1 MKRLLNQFLST
12 VQLALRR
19 IWTALGVLVANETI
33 YALLLYARRSTSG
46 GVTVGGVEL
55 LDLTPDGL
63 MRYRRDVVGFVW
75 QQNARNLLPYLTA
88 LQNIQLPL
96 QLRGVGPRAPASC
109 WMRWGWPTAW
119 ITAPTPYPA
128 ASSSAS
134 PSPSSPAIP
143 PSPSRPPLC
152 QKGAGWHPPYGRTRG
167 SDSCA
172 STDGTGTSMECL
184 SPRCLARLKPST
196 NTVPPTTWPFC
207 QGNVRPGR
215 RQASDDQQTASS
227 TL

>member
-1 MKRLLNQFLST
+1 MALVGPSGVGKSTLLNVIGGLDRPS
-12 VQLALRR
+12 A
-19 IWTALGVLVANETI
+19 
-33 YALLLYARRSTSG
+33 G
-46 GVTVGGVEL
+46 GVFVDGWDL
-55 LDLTPDGL
+55 LRMND
-63 MRYRRDVVGFVW
+63 RERVVYKRQVVGFVW
-75 QQNARNLLPYLTA
+75 QQPARNLLPYLTA

-172 STDGTGTSMECL
+172 STDGTGTSTECL

-196 NTVPPTTWPFC
+196 DTVPPTTWPFC